1 MGNQMK
7 YSSQLTRLILRDW
20 FKRNWLATSLMTV
33 FSAAAFVSFVNPII
47 SGKQEIATVVRSQQ
61 IADKYNAATMITFI
75 ELSNGRNTSFV
86 LPNGTIPP
94 APGSS
99 IRVMH
104 NQHLLLGDS
113 FQWIQ

>member
-20 FKRNWLATSLMTV
+20 FKRNWLTTSLMTV

>member
-1 MGNQMK
+1 MMF
-7 YSSQLTRLILRDW
+7 DW
-20 FKRNWLATSLMTV
+20 LKQQWAVIAALPV
-33 FSAAAFVSFVNPII
+33 AAALAALYTMNPII
-47 SGKQEIATVVRSQQ
+47 SAKREIATVVRSQQ

-75 ELSNGRNTSFV
+75 ELPNGRNASFV
-86 LPNGTIPP
+86 LPNGTVPP

-104 NQHLLLGDS
+104 SQHLLLGDS